1 METALLDKVRKLL
14 AKAEDD
20 ACTPAE
26 AEAFTA
32 KAAELIAKYGID
44 AALLADARPGSDR
57 VGDRT
62 VAFDPPFALDKAG
75 LLATVAV
82 ALRCGVVR
90 RKDVGVD
97 GRRRILV
104 HLFGYGADLER
115 VDLLCTSLLVQA
127 VHALAGEVVPAGE
140 SAAAYRRSWYA
151 GYTLAVGRRLR
162 QVESSAAAASSSAA
176 AQASGRSV
184 ALVLADRAAVVDAA
198 LREAYPRTRAGRG
211 RSLSGSG
218 GRSGYDAGQRAD
230 LGDARVGSSRRP
242 ALGT

>member
-1 METALLDKVRKLL
+1 METALLEKVRKLL
-14 AKAEDD
+14 AKAEDE

-44 AALLADARPGSDR
+44 AALLAEARPGSDR
-57 VGDRT
+57 VGDRA
-62 VAFDPPFALDKAG
+62 VPFDPPFALDKAG

-90 RKDVGVD
+90 RKDLGAD
-97 GRRRILV
+97 GRRRIVV

-127 VHALAGEVVPAGE
+127 VHAMAGEVVPVGE

-151 GYTLAVGRRLR
+151 GYTLAIGRRLR
-162 QVESSAAAASSSAA
+162 AAEESAVVSSATADA
-176 AQASGRSV
+176 GRSL
-184 ALVLADRAAVVDAA
+184 ALVLADRSAAVDAA
-198 LREAYPRTRAGRG
+198 LRVAYPLTRPGRG

-218 GRSGYDAGQRAD
+218 GRSGYVAGQRAD
-230 LGDARVGSSRRP
+230 LGDARVGAARRRV
-242 ALGT
+242 LGA

>member
-62 VAFDPPFALDKAG
+62 VTFDPPFALDKAG

-90 RKDVGVD
+90 RTEAGPD
-97 GRRRILV
+97 GRRRFAV
-104 HLFGYGADLER
+104 HLFGFGADLER

-127 VHALAGEVVPAGE
+127 VHALTGEPVPVGE

-151 GYTLAVGRRLR
+151 GYTLAIGRRLR
-162 QVESSAAAASSSAA
+162 SAEETAAAAPVSHD
-176 AQASGRSV
+176 GRCV
-184 ALVLADRAAVVDAA
+184 ALVLADRSAAVDAA
-198 LREAYPRTRAGRG
+198 VRVAYPRTRPGRG

-218 GRSGYDAGQRAD
+218 ARSGYSAGQRAD
-230 LGDARVGSSRRP
+230 LGDARVGAARRRE
-242 ALGT
+242 LGPSGG